1 MRDIYLGLGSNVR
14 PHDNLNLAVQELRRH
29 FDVIALSRVYRN
41 KAVGFEGD
49 DFLNAVAKARTDLSV
64 AQIAEVL
71 ERIHD
76 LSGRERGKDAFVAR
90 TLDIDL
96 LMVDALVDPSR
107 QLPRS
112 DVLEYSF
119 VLGPLAEIAPSLR
132 HPVTGMTMQE
142 HWSQFD
148 QGSHPLEIVDLILS
162 NHGESTPQK

>member
-1 MRDIYLGLGSNVR
+1 MRDIYLGLGSNVQPR
-14 PHDNLNLAVQELRRH
+14 ENLKLAVRELHRH

-41 KAVGFEGD
+41 KAVGFKGD
-49 DFLNAVAKARTDLSV
+49 DFLNAVALVRTDMSV
-64 AQIAEVL
+64 AQIDEL
-71 ERIHD
+71 LDSIHD
-76 LSGRERGKDAFVAR
+76 LSGRQRSEDAFVAR

-119 VLGPLAEIAPSLR
+119 VLGPLAEIAPSLK

-142 HWSQFD
+142 HWAQFE
-148 QGSHPLEIVDLILS
+148 QGSHPLEAVDLILS
-162 NHGESTPQK
+162 NHGEPTHQK